1 MITASSKPTKAFL
14 LAGGLGTRLRPLTAS
29 VPKCLLPI
37 QGKPLLQHWLDN
49 LEDAGVSEVILNT
62 HWLAEQVLEF
72 LATYRSDRLRVQTFY
87 EPVLLGSAGTIAA
100 NTAWTHD
107 AAEVVIIY
115 ADNFTDTRV
124 RDLVTYHRTHAVP
137 VTLGVFRTPTPE
149 RCGIVEVDLT
159 GLVTSFIEKPL
170 HPTSDLAAGGMYV
183 ADPGIIAEIGKLAAA
198 FPTPFDLGFHVLPRL
213 ANQMQIFHVSQ
224 NFIDV
229 GTLENY
235 ELACRMAL

>member
-137 VTLGVFRTPTPE
+137 VTLGVFRTPT
-149 RCGIVEVDLT
+149 RGVASWKS
-159 GLVTSFIEKPL
+159 TSP
-170 HPTSDLAAGGMYV
+170 AW
-183 ADPGIIAEIGKLAAA
+183 
-198 FPTPFDLGFHVLPRL
+198 
-213 ANQMQIFHVSQ
+213 
-224 NFIDV
+224 
-229 GTLENY
+229 
-235 ELACRMAL
+235 